1 MCEPPSSLRYS
12 LSTGLSSGQE
22 GSVQTEGVQGSV
34 AQPCLTLC
42 NPMDCSPPGSLF
54 HRIFQARI
62 LDWVAISYSSGH
74 LPDQW
79 GRTHVSCIGR
89 RIFYYGTMEAP
100 PVILVTSRVC
110 VCVCVCVC
118 VSGSVVSDS
127 LRPHGLYP
135 ARLLCPRDFQ
145 ARILKW
151 VAIPFSRISR
161 DLPNPGIKPKFLP
174 LQVDSLPSGP
184 H

>member
-1 MCEPPSSLRYS
+1 M
-12 LSTGLSSGQE
+12 
-22 GSVQTEGVQGSV
+22 EGVQGSV

-74 LPDQW
+74 LPDQGIEPMSPALA
-79 GRTHVSCIGR
+79 GRF
-89 RIFYYGTMEAP
+89 FYYGTMEAP
-100 PVILVTSRVC
+100 PVILVTSPLCVRVC
-110 VCVCVCVC
+110 VCVCVCVLVAQSC
-118 VSGSVVSDS
+118 LILCDPMDCTLPGSSVQGI
-127 LRPHGLYP
+127 L
-135 ARLLCPRDFQ
+135 Q

-174 LQVDSLPSGP
+174 LQADSLPSGP

>member
-12 LSTGLSSGQE
+12 LRTGLGSGQE

-74 LPDQW
+74 LPDQ
-79 GRTHVSCIGR
+79 GVEPMS
-89 RIFYYGTMEAP
+89 
-100 PVILVTSRVC
+100 
-110 VCVCVCVC
+110 
-118 VSGSVVSDS
+118 
-127 LRPHGLYP
+127 P
-135 ARLLCPRDFQ
+135 ALAGGFFTTEPWRHLL
-145 ARILKW
+145 
-151 VAIPFSRISR
+151 
-161 DLPNPGIKPKFLP
+161 
-174 LQVDSLPSGP
+174 
-184 H
+184 